1 MEEKE
6 AAYALLEELGVSEED
21 LQFIECHGFLS
32 RLELG
37 RYCLRMREN
46 GRSNE
51 MLREEMAGLVAFYH
65 REGTKPLFT
74 ALPAS
79 SFTEP
84 ERRFLWKPSLPEGE
98 FTVLMAPG
106 GTGKTFFVCA
116 VAAAISRGLPLPGQ
130 TEGRSPARVLL
141 ISAED
146 EGGTLRTRLE
156 ACGADLEKV
165 MLMDCRASQGLSLYE
180 HFEDFR
186 EAVTTYQPKLVAV
199 DPWHAFLG
207 PAADM
212 NRANTVR
219 PVFQQLANLCKE
231 LGCAMLLVAHVN
243 KRLQTENIN
252 NAAMGS
258 ADLVNASRSVLYLTR
273 DPEDERCRVAV
284 HSKANYASEGRSLR
298 LRIENGGDCFAG
310 FTDVT
315 KEDVELANRSHHSLK
330 ELLRA
335 RDESSSASEGLA
347 EVLCALCNPFAPLR
361 MTYLELEARQ
371 GPMIYGGRQPKRA
384 LDAVKPLLEERGVF
398 LRTDVQITRGG
409 KRSRGFLLQSIA
421 EQPEQTPLPGVAA
434 ESGGIQGIPGI
445 HGSCAS

>member
-65 REGTKPLFT
+65 REGTKPLFS

-84 ERRFLWKPSLPEGE
+84 ERRFLWKPYLPEGE

-116 VAAAISRGLPLPGQ
+116 VAAAISRGRPLPGDVQ
-130 TEGRSPARVLL
+130 ARDPARVLL

-146 EGGTLRTRLE
+146 EGGTLRARLE
-156 ACGADLEKV
+156 ACGADLEQV

-180 HFEDFR
+180 RFEDFR
-186 EAVTTYQPKLVAV
+186 ESMMTYQPKLVAV

-243 KRLQTENIN
+243 KKLQTENLN

-258 ADLVNASRSVLYLTR
+258 ADLVNAARSALFLMR
-273 DPEDERCRVAV
+273 DPEDRDCRVAL
-284 HSKANYASEGRSLR
+284 HSKSNYAAEGESLR
-298 LRIENGGDCFAG
+298 LRIRGGGAEFDG
-310 FTDVT
+310 FSDVS
-315 KEDVELANRSHHSLK
+315 KEEVESANRQHRSLR
-330 ELLRA
+330 ELRQLRQSRDA
-335 RDESSSASEGLA
+335 REQGTERLTDLLEAKA
-347 EVLCALCNPFAPLR
+347 NPFAPVR
-361 MTYLELEARQ
+361 ISYDEMRRE
-371 GPMIYGGRQPKRA
+371 YGGMVFSGRQPKQA
-384 LDAVKPLLEERGVF
+384 LDACKEELERRGIYLRTGINVRWQGRTFNGFSLQFLEEPVQTRLPEIGV
-398 LRTDVQITRGG
+398 
-409 KRSRGFLLQSIA
+409 
-421 EQPEQTPLPGVAA
+421 
-434 ESGGIQGIPGI
+434 
-445 HGSCAS
+445 

>member
-65 REGTKPLFT
+65 REGTKPLFS

-84 ERRFLWKPSLPEGE
+84 ERRFLWKPYLPEGE

-116 VAAAISRGLPLPGQ
+116 VAAAISRGEPLPGE
-130 TEGRSPARVLL
+130 TRARDPARVLL

-186 EAVTTYQPKLVAV
+186 ESMMTYQPKLVAV

-243 KRLQTENIN
+243 KRLQTENLN

-258 ADLVNASRSVLYLTR
+258 ADLVNAARSALFLLR
-273 DPEDERCRVAV
+273 DPEDRDCRVAL
-284 HSKANYASEGRSLR
+284 HSKSNYAAEGESLR
-298 LRIENGGDCFAG
+298 LRIRGGGAEFDG
-310 FTDVT
+310 FSDVS
-315 KEDVELANRSHHSLK
+315 KEELESANRQHKSLR
-330 ELLRA
+330 ELRQSRNA
-335 RDESSSASEGLA
+335 REQDAERLTDLLESKA
-347 EVLCALCNPFAPLR
+347 NPFAPVRLSYDELR
-361 MTYLELEARQ
+361 RE
-371 GPMIYGGRQPKRA
+371 YGSMVFSGRQPKQA
-384 LDAVKPLLEERGVF
+384 LDACREELERRGIYLRTGISVRREGKNCNGFSLQYLEEP
-398 LRTDVQITRGG
+398 VQTR
-409 KRSRGFLLQSIA
+409 IA
-421 EQPEQTPLPGVAA
+421 EVGCP
-434 ESGGIQGIPGI
+434 
-445 HGSCAS
+445 